1 MGDVTVWTVSEKEN
15 AALSN
20 GQQSSG
26 TMRNTREQGS
36 LLEVSRNKIPFSV
49 LLSHELNKKT
59 GLLNRQDDRDLY
71 WNISIKTKSEQ
82 MYHETVSSGE

>member
-1 MGDVTVWTVSEKEN
+1 
-15 AALSN
+15 
-20 GQQSSG
+20 
-26 TMRNTREQGS
+26 MRNTREQGS

-49 LLSHELNKKT
+49 LLSRELNKKT